1 MQIQNFA
8 TFEAMNVRL
17 TKDQKIKVL
26 NTDDVYAIMQQI
38 LLRENKIRRG
48 QEHFWIVGLNKTSKI
63 LFIELIALGADNMVK
78 VKPVDIFRMC
88 VYKLA
93 HKVIFVHNHPAGT
106 IKASDADIDFTNFLM
121 KSGELLGLEVIDHL
135 IIAEKSYT
143 SFDHQGIMDKLKRS
157 TAYTVVDRY
166 QAQLEDMKV
175 KSAEKKGKKDL
186 AADIARKMLS
196 KGDSIELVRE
206 YTGLT
211 VRELNKIV
219 KEIQG

>member
-1 MQIQNFA
+1 
-8 TFEAMNVRL
+8 MNVRL
-17 TKDQKIKVL
+17 TKDQKIKII
-26 NTDDVYAIMQQI
+26 NTDDIYNIMQQI

-48 QEHFWIVGLNKTSKI
+48 QEHFWIVGLSKVNKI

-78 VKPVDIFRMC
+78 VKAIDIFRMC

-93 HKVIFVHNHPAGT
+93 HKVIFVHNHPSGSL
-106 IKASDADIDFTNFLM
+106 KPSNEDIDYTNFLM

-143 SFDHQGIMDKLKRS
+143 SFDQQGIIEKLRKS
-157 TAYTVVDRY
+157 TAYKIVDRFE
-166 QAQLEDMKV
+166 AAFEEVKI

-186 AADIARKMLS
+186 AIDIAKKMLD
-196 KGDSIELVRE
+196 KGDSLDLIRE

-211 VRELNKIV
+211 E
-219 KEIQG
+219 KEISKIK